1 MTNHDPAGIVD
12 PPESCPQCRFD
23 SRAYPHQD
31 LMGTLRAIRPWWELI
46 AAPHPPAVL
55 AARPAPE
62 TWSALEYCG
71 HSTLVVGLHAAGLE
85 MLAAGDDV
93 VLPPFDE
100 SDVANRSPVAP
111 DAAMAPTIAELAGMV
126 DLLRDRYLD
135 AHRRGATNTLTVG
148 DDDHPRTATGLALH
162 AVHDTLHHLQDVGR
176 GFVALGA
183 GTPRQYGTVARVSA
197 GGGGVPKPAVPEAHV
212 GYRGLDGDR
221 QGERRHHGRVWQ
233 ALCLFSTEVIERL
246 RADGHP
252 IEPGAAG
259 ENLTLTGVDFATL
272 RPGTRLRVGD
282 VLCELSLPALP
293 CANNAQWFA
302 DGDFMRM
309 HHERDHG
316 ATRWYASV
324 LEDGM
329 VRTGDA
335 VEVEPG

>member
-1 MTNHDPAGIVD
+1 MTTADPAPPVD
-12 PPESCPQCRFD
+12 LRETCPQCRFD

-31 LMGTLRAIRPWWELI
+31 LVGTLRTIRPWWELI
-46 AAPHPPAVL
+46 TAPHSTAVL
-55 AARPAPE
+55 TARPAPE

-85 MLAAGDDV
+85 MLAGGDDV

-100 SDVANRSPVAP
+100 DDVANRSPVGP
-111 DAAMAPTIAELAGMV
+111 DAAMAPTIVELAAMV
-126 DLLRDRYLD
+126 DLLRDHYLD
-135 AHRRGATNTLTVG
+135 ALQRGATNTLTVA
-148 DDDHPRTATGLALH
+148 DDHPRTAAGLTSH

-183 GTPRQYGTVARVSA
+183 GAPRQVGTVARVNA
-197 GGGGVPKPAVPEAHV
+197 GPGGVPKPAVPEAHV

-221 QGERRHHGRVWQ
+221 QGQRRHHGRVWQ
-233 ALCLFSTEVIERL
+233 ALCLYSSETIDRF

-252 IEPGAAG
+252 IAPGAAG

-272 RPGTRLRVGD
+272 RPGTRVRVGD
-282 VLCELSLPALP
+282 VLCELSVPALP
-293 CANNAQWFA
+293 CADNAQWFA

-309 HHERDHG
+309 HHERDYG

-329 VRTGDA
+329 VRAGDA